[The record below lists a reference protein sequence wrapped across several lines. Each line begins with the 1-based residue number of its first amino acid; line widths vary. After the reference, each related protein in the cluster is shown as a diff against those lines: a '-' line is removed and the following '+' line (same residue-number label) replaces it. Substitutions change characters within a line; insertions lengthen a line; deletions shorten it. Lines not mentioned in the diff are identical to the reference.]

1 MERAIDE
8 LQRAFMALK
17 QTATHMME
25 LLEKVYEDLVKAVE
39 KENKAAAQRVRT
51 GSIRLEKVAKLF
63 RKESVKEMPK
73 KKRATKAK
81 AKKAAAKGKKK

>member
-8 LQRAFMALK
+8 LLRAFMALK

-81 AKKAAAKGKKK
+81 AKKAAAKGKKQ

>member
-1 MERAIDE
+1 
-8 LQRAFMALK
+8 
-17 QTATHMME
+17 MME
-25 LLEKVYEDLVKAVE
+25 LLERVYEDLVKAVE

-73 KKRATKAK
+73 KKRASKASSKSRKPVK
-81 AKKAAAKGKKK
+81 AKKK

>member
-1 MERAIDE
+1 
-8 LQRAFMALK
+8 MALK

-81 AKKAAAKGKKK
+81 AKKPAAKGKKK

>member
-1 MERAIDE
+1 
-8 LQRAFMALK
+8 MALK
-17 QTATHMME
+17 QTAAHMME

-51 GSIRLEKVAKLF
+51 GSIKLEKVAKLF

-73 KKRATKAK
+73 KKRAAKGASK
-81 AKKAAAKGKKK
+81 AKKSASKGKKK

>member
-1 MERAIDE
+1 
-8 LQRAFMALK
+8 MALK

-25 LLEKVYEDLVKAVE
+25 LLERVYEDLVKAVE

-73 KKRATKAK
+73 KKRASKAHSKARKTTKAK
-81 AKKAAAKGKKK
+81 KK